1 MDRKRFDEVDFLRAF
16 GIIGVILI
24 HILTYNQSSPIDKFL
39 WNNLQFVVISF
50 VFASGFVLAYFYENA
65 FTSISQTL
73 SWYKKRFIRLLV
85 PFYLY
90 LTLHNVLWLAFPDI
104 FSGLGLS
111 KSMDYFVQ
119 STLLFGGTNYNFL
132 VVLFIELTLLFPIF
146 TVFFKRKKIL
156 FLYIFFSSL
165 VTLIFTFFGSPYS
178 LYRFTM
184 WIPWSLILIFAMY
197 ISVRS
202 KMDKNAIDTDKRYLI
217 FGILFFILFA
227 GFYVLNQIS
236 GKSLNFYNH
245 KYPPDFYYVFFG
257 LSITCFALLIGK
269 LKFWQNKILKDMY
282 LFISKNS
289 YSIFFI
295 HYIILD
301 AVLVLASK
309 NLFFKNSFVQ
319 FLIIFFPTI
328 FIILILNR
336 IKLIKKF
343 IS

>member
-1 MDRKRFDEVDFLRAF
+1 MDRKRFDEVDILRAF
-16 GIIGVILI
+16 GIIGIILI
-24 HILTYNQSSPIDKFL
+24 HILTYNLGSPINKFL

-65 FTSISQTL
+65 FTSISKIL

-90 LTLHNVLWLAFPDI
+90 LILHNVLWLAFPDI

-111 KSMDYFVQ
+111 KSIDYFVK
-119 STLLFGGTNYNFL
+119 SALLFGGTNYNFL
-132 VVLFIELTLLFPIF
+132 VVLFIVLTLLFPLF
-146 TVFFKRKKIL
+146 TNFFNRKKIL
-156 FLYIFFSSL
+156 YFYVFVSIII
-165 VTLIFTFFGSPYS
+165 TLIFTFFGSPYS

-184 WIPWSLILIFAMY
+184 WIPWSLVLIFAMY
-197 ISVRS
+197 IAIKS
-202 KMDKNAIDTDKRYLI
+202 KMDKNTIDTNKRYLF
-217 FGILFFILFA
+217 FGTLFFILFL
-227 GFYVLNQIS
+227 GLYVLNS
-236 GKSLNFYNH
+236 NMGKSLFFYSH
-245 KYPPDFYYVFFG
+245 KYPPDFYYLFFG
-257 LSITCFALLIGK
+257 LFLTCLSLLIGK
-269 LKFWQNKILKDMY
+269 LEIWQNKFLKQIY

-289 YSIFFI
+289 YYIFFI

-301 AVLVLASK
+301 AVLVLARE
-309 NLFFKNSFVQ
+309 NLFFKNPFIQ
-319 FLIIFFPTI
+319 FITIFFSTI

>member
-1 MDRKRFDEVDFLRAF
+1 MDRKRFDEVDILRAF
-16 GIIGVILI
+16 GIIGIILI
-24 HILTYNQSSPIDKFL
+24 HILTYNQSSPINKFL

-65 FTSISQTL
+65 FTSISKTL

-90 LTLHNVLWLAFPDI
+90 LIMYNLLWLAFPDI
-104 FSGLGLS
+104 FSGLGHS
-111 KSMDYFVQ
+111 KSIDYFIK
-119 STLLFGGTNYNFL
+119 SALLFGGTNYNFL

-165 VTLIFTFFGSPYS
+165 VTLVFTFFGSPYS

-184 WIPWSLILIFAMY
+184 WVPWSLVLIFAIY
-197 ISVRS
+197 IAIKS
-202 KMDKNAIDTDKRYLI
+202 KMDKNTIDTNKRYFL
-217 FGILFFILFA
+217 FGTLFFILFL
-227 GFYVLNQIS
+227 GLYILNLNM

-245 KYPPDFYYVFFG
+245 KYPPDFYYLFFG
-257 LSITCFALLIGK
+257 LSLTCFALLIGK
-269 LKFWQNKILKDMY
+269 LEIWQNKTLKTIY

-289 YSIFFI
+289 YTIFFI
-295 HYIILD
+295 HLIVLD

-309 NLFFKNSFVQ
+309 NLFFKNPFIQ
-319 FLIIFFPTI
+319 FTIIFSLSI
-328 FIILILNR
+328 FITLLLNR

>member
-1 MDRKRFDEVDFLRAF
+1 MDRKRFDEVDILRAF
-16 GIIGVILI
+16 GIIGIILI
-24 HILTYNQSSPIDKFL
+24 HILTYNLGNPINKFL

-65 FTSISQTL
+65 FTSISKTL

-85 PFYLY
+85 PFYIY

-111 KSMDYFVQ
+111 KSIDYFVK
-119 STLLFGGTNYNFL
+119 SALLFGGTNYNFL
-132 VVLFIELTLLFPIF
+132 IVLFIELTLLFPLF
-146 TVFFKRKKIL
+146 TNFFNRKKIL
-156 FLYIFFSSL
+156 YLYVFVSTII
-165 VTLIFTFFGSPYS
+165 TLIFTFFGSPYS

-184 WIPWSLILIFAMY
+184 WIPWSLVLLFAMY
-197 ISVRS
+197 ISI
-202 KMDKNAIDTDKRYLI
+202 KDKTDKNAKETNKRYLL
-217 FGILFFILFA
+217 FGILFFILFL
-227 GFYVLNQIS
+227 GLYIFNLNM

-245 KYPPDFYYVFFG
+245 KYSPDFYYLFFG
-257 LSITCFALLIGK
+257 LSLTCFSLLIGK
-269 LKFWQNKILKDMY
+269 LKIWQNKILKPIY

-289 YSIFFI
+289 YFIFFI

-301 AVLVLASK
+301 AVLVLAK
-309 NLFFKNSFVQ
+309 ENIFFKNPVLQ
-319 FLIIFFPTI
+319 FIIIFSLSI